1 MPQRLLGRE
10 ISMLEK
16 IIIDIVQ
23 NYKFTELKSFTG
35 DVEKRDFFLFLL
47 FCRLINKSQDT
58 AVFKFAEIDGTDSL
72 SIETIMDDISNAI
85 INEKQQSGIRQAV
98 EVFLSTPYQLSR
110 KALPKGMFASLTKLE
125 QNEIDNGLRFAFT
138 DIITPDDNT
147 LFFKLLSEIKLSLVA
162 DIKSAI
168 DEILAIGSLNAVDFL
183 TTFDAIEVYSR
194 ILTRLQATNEPMQ
207 FEEGFQ
213 YEEIPSDFMDL
224 IFEIA
229 DLDDSKSLYAPF
241 ETTAEQSLY
250 AALEYPDKEI
260 RIESMGQLTHHLLR
274 KFALAQAQH
283 VHCSYTYCLSNNS
296 TVKKGYYDTSICLL
310 QPKMQVDRITDT
322 TIEQSERKHVTY
334 KEHLYIE
341 HMIKCL
347 NPYGKGYMVMGK
359 GPLFRRKEREE
370 RKLLIENNWV
380 DAVITLPSKLMKF
393 CPIPLVLL
401 VINKDKHTNDVLFIN
416 ASEFQKES
424 GNRSTIDNI
433 DKLAQEFKSRPLYS
447 PISFTVSNHD
457 IAENNYSINNLNY
470 LTNEETQQY
479 NLHDL
484 SVTRRNLLKKLD
496 ERHNKIEKLL
506 DDE

>member
-1 MPQRLLGRE
+1 
-10 ISMLEK
+10 MLEK

-23 NYKFTELKSFTG
+23 NYKFTKLKAFIG
-35 DVEKRDFFLFLL
+35 DIEKRDFFLFVL
-47 FCRLINKSQDT
+47 FCRLINKSQDSV
-58 AVFKFAEIDGTDSL
+58 VFKFAEINSAAPL
-72 SIETIMDDISNAI
+72 SFETLIDDISSAI
-85 INEKQQSGIRQAV
+85 IDEKQQSGIRQAV
-98 EVFLSTPYQLSR
+98 EVFLSTTYQLSR
-110 KALPKGMFASLTKLE
+110 KALPKGMFATLTKLE
-125 QNEIDNGLRFAFT
+125 QNEIDNGLRFTFS
-138 DIITPDDNT
+138 DILAPDDNT
-147 LFFKLLSEIKLSLVA
+147 LFFKLLSEIKLSLVG

-168 DEILAIGSLNAVDFL
+168 DEILAISSLNAVDFL

-194 ILTRLQATNEPMQ
+194 VLTRLQATNVSMQ

-229 DLDDSKSLYAPF
+229 DLDSSNSIYAPF
-241 ETTAEQSLY
+241 EITAEQSLY

-260 RIESMGQLTHHLLR
+260 RIESMGQSTHHLLR
-274 KFALAQAQH
+274 KFALAQAKNI
-283 VHCSYTYCLSNNS
+283 HCSYTYCLSNNS
-296 TVKKGYYDTSICLL
+296 TVKKNYYDTSICLL
-310 QPKMQVDRITDT
+310 QPKMQVDKITDT

-334 KEHLYIE
+334 KEHLYIK
-341 HMIKCL
+341 HMIECL

-359 GPLFRRKEREE
+359 GPLFRRKEKEE

-380 DAVITLPSKLMKF
+380 DAVITLPSKLMTF

-401 VINKDKHTNDVLFIN
+401 VINKGKYTNDVLFIN
-416 ASEFQKES
+416 ASEFQKEG

-457 IAENNYSINNLNY
+457 IAENNYSINSLNY

-479 NLHDL
+479 NLHEL
-484 SVTRRNLLKKLD
+484 SITRKNLLEKLN
-496 ERHNKIEKLL
+496 EKHSKIEKLL
-506 DDE
+506 DAEN

>member
-1 MPQRLLGRE
+1 M
-10 ISMLEK
+10 
-16 IIIDIVQ
+16 
-23 NYKFTELKSFTG
+23 
-35 DVEKRDFFLFLL
+35 
-47 FCRLINKSQDT
+47 
-58 AVFKFAEIDGTDSL
+58 
-72 SIETIMDDISNAI
+72 IE
-85 INEKQQSGIRQAV
+85 
-98 EVFLSTPYQLSR
+98 
-110 KALPKGMFASLTKLE
+110 
-125 QNEIDNGLRFAFT
+125 
-138 DIITPDDNT
+138 
-147 LFFKLLSEIKLSLVA
+147 
-162 DIKSAI
+162 
-168 DEILAIGSLNAVDFL
+168 
-183 TTFDAIEVYSR
+183 
-194 ILTRLQATNEPMQ
+194 
-207 FEEGFQ
+207 
-213 YEEIPSDFMDL
+213 
-224 IFEIA
+224 
-229 DLDDSKSLYAPF
+229 
-241 ETTAEQSLY
+241 
-250 AALEYPDKEI
+250 
-260 RIESMGQLTHHLLR
+260 
-274 KFALAQAQH
+274 
-283 VHCSYTYCLSNNS
+283 
-296 TVKKGYYDTSICLL
+296 
-310 QPKMQVDRITDT
+310 
-322 TIEQSERKHVTY
+322 
-334 KEHLYIE
+334 
-341 HMIKCL
+341 CL

-447 PISFTVSNHD
+447 PISFTVSNQD